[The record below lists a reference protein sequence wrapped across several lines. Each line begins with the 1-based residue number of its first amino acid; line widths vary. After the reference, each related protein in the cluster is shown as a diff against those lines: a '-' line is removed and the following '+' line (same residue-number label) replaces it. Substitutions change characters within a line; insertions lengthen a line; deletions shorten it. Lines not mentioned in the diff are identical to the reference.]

1 LTSLPD
7 LPVTRILPRLDEA
20 LTHHASA
27 VLVAP
32 PGAGKTTLVPI
43 HLLNASWRKDGMIVL
58 LEPRRLAARAAARRM
73 AQLLGEEPGETVGYR
88 MRLENKVSGKTRI
101 LVVTEGVFARM
112 ILDDPDLKGVA
123 AVLFD
128 EFHERSLDA
137 DFGLALA
144 LDVQA
149 ALRDDLKI
157 LVMSATLDGA
167 RVASLLGDA
176 PVIESEGR
184 AFPADIRYRDRKADE
199 RIEDAMARAIRD
211 ALADETG
218 SILAFLPGQGEIER
232 IARLLEGRLPPNV
245 LLAPLYGAMEGR
257 DQDAAIKPA
266 PAGHR
271 KVVLATSI
279 AETSITIDG
288 VRVVID
294 SGLARLPKYEP
305 ATGLTRLETVRTSR
319 ASADQRAGRAG
330 RTEPGVAIRLWH
342 QGQTASLPAFSPPEI
357 LEADL
362 SGLVLDA
369 AAWGVTDPATLSLLD
384 KPPLPALKEAKALL
398 SRLGALDDAGRL
410 TADGEAMRSLAL
422 PARLAHMVAEAGKRG
437 EALRAAELAVLLTE
451 RGLGGNET
459 DLDTR
464 MARFRND
471 RSDRA
476 QRAKGLAKRL
486 AANVPNKGEPAGSGV
501 GRMLM
506 DAYPDR
512 IAKARGATGQFL
524 LANGRGG
531 EVDPAI
537 SLSRASWLVVADM
550 TGKAG
555 RARIL
560 SAAEVSETEI
570 RAALGDKIESGRQ
583 VVYDPEKNALRTRE
597 AVRIGA
603 IALSEKPLAAPSGSA
618 ADEGVIAAVREH
630 GLSIL
635 PWGKEADIL
644 RRRLG
649 WLHRGLGDPWPS
661 MDDEALLERLED
673 WLLPFL
679 TGEAQLD
686 RIPAHVLKNGLM
698 SLVPF
703 DLQRSVDQLA
713 PTHFAVPTGSNIP
726 IRYDAEE
733 PVIAVREHGLDI
745 LPWGKETDILRRRL
759 GWLHRGLGDPWP
771 SMDDEALLE
780 RLEDWLLPFLTG
792 EAQLDRIPAHVL
804 KNGLLSLVPFD
815 LQRSVDQLAPTHF
828 EVPTGSNIPIRY
840 DAEEPVI
847 AVRVQE
853 LFGLGM
859 HPAIA
864 NGKVPLL
871 LELLSPAHRPIQI
884 TRDLPGFWKG
894 SWADVRSDMRGRYP
908 KHVWPEDPANAEATR
923 RAKPRGT

>member
-1 LTSLPD
+1 MTSLPD
-7 LPVTRILPRLDEA
+7 LPVTRILPQLDAA
-20 LTHHASA
+20 LAAHASA

-32 PGAGKTTLVPI
+32 PGAGKTTLVPL
-43 HLLNASWRKDGMIVL
+43 HFLNASWRGNGMIVL

-73 AQLLGEEPGETVGYR
+73 AQLLGEEPGDTVGYR
-88 MRLENKVSGKTRI
+88 MRLESKVSAKTKI

-112 ILDDPDLKGVA
+112 ILDDPDLKGIA

-176 PVIESEGR
+176 PIIESEGR
-184 AFPADIRYRDRKADE
+184 AFPVDIRHRDRKPDE
-199 RIEDAMARAIRD
+199 RIEDSMVKAIRE

-232 IARLLEGRLPPNV
+232 TAGILEKFLPANII
-245 LLAPLYGAMEGR
+245 LAPLYGAMEGR

-330 RTEPGVAIRLWH
+330 RTEPGIAIRLWH

-398 SRLGALDDAGRL
+398 SRLGALDEAGRL
-410 TADGEAMRSLAL
+410 TTDGEAMRSLAL

-464 MARFRND
+464 MSRFRND

-476 QRAKGLAKRL
+476 LRAKGLAKRL
-486 AANVPNKGEPAGSGV
+486 AANVPNKGEAAGSSPNSNV
-501 GRMLM
+501 GRILI

-550 TGKAG
+550 SGKAG
-555 RARIL
+555 RARVL
-560 SAAEVSETEI
+560 SAAEVSESEI
-570 RAALGDKIESGRQ
+570 RNALGSRIESGRQ
-583 VVYDPEKNALRTRE
+583 VIYDAEKNALRARE

-603 IALSEKPLAAPSGSA
+603 IALSEKPLAAPSGVS

-630 GLSIL
+630 GLQIL
-635 PWGKEADIL
+635 PWGKEAEIL

-649 WLHRGLGDPWPS
+649 WLYRGLGDPWPS
-661 MDDEALLERLED
+661 MDDDNLIERLDD

-703 DLQRSVDQLA
+703 DLQRL
-713 PTHFAVPTGSNIP
+713 
-726 IRYDAEE
+726 
-733 PVIAVREHGLDI
+733 
-745 LPWGKETDILRRRL
+745 
-759 GWLHRGLGDPWP
+759 
-771 SMDDEALLE
+771 
-780 RLEDWLLPFLTG
+780 
-792 EAQLDRIPAHVL
+792 
-804 KNGLLSLVPFD
+804 
-815 LQRSVDQLAPTHF
+815 VDQLAPTHF

-840 DAEEPVI
+840 DTEEPVL

-853 LFGLGM
+853 LFGLGI

-884 TRDLPGFWKG
+884 TRDLPGFWQG

-908 KHVWPEDPANAEATR
+908 RHVWPEDPANAEATR